1 MCTCG
6 TQSLIP
12 RPLSTEERPGT
23 HCLHM
28 REIFHY
34 IFRKKLCALP
44 CPYAEDY
51 TNQEYRA
58 FFELD
63 SSDDLTYRTLL
74 GYYFQTWQYHFSKC
88 TVQQKGNKL
97 VYQSGPFRAGTE
109 ILISLCT
116 RFVAAPPWTQSAFT
130 TEVVHDTA
138 LPSSESAVTLSFVCV
153 KWTCTVCIR
162 N

>member
-1 MCTCG
+1 MCACG

-58 FFELD
+58 FFELG
-63 SSDDLTYRTLL
+63 SSNYLTCRTLL
-74 GYYFQTWQYHFSKC
+74 GYYFSDMAVSFFQTYSPTEREQIGLLKRAVQGSRQKYLSPLY
-88 TVQQKGNKL
+88 TVCNRLRLEHDRLLQQKRRAIQP
-97 VYQSGPFRAGTE
+97 YQAANQQ
-109 ILISLCT
+109 SLSPL
-116 RFVAAPPWTQSAFT
+116 FV
-130 TEVVHDTA
+130 
-138 LPSSESAVTLSFVCV
+138 
-153 KWTCTVCIR
+153 
-162 N
+162 